1 MIKYEILNAMVI
13 FLYRHVAD
21 ILGEEGKKK
30 TTTVNAFPIP
40 T

>member
-21 ILGEEGKKK
+21 ILGEEGEKI
-30 TTTVNAFPIP
+30 NYG
-40 T
+40 